1 MSDYCLAIPHL
12 NQMLNAIVFFVGGL
26 PVKFAYS
33 SITSKVL
40 NYQLPTIVILL
51 SYTIWFT
58 VGVLFIIDLLALAAV
73 IFTPYLLFALKKEN
87 CMGWIILF
95 IAIVIIPTVISTI
108 LYIIYNPLLPFLFS
122 Q

>member
-1 MSDYCLAIPHL
+1 MHDEINLGTNYHL
-12 NQMLNAIVFFVGGL
+12 SLLGKIF
-26 PVKFAYS
+26 
-33 SITSKVL
+33 
-40 NYQLPTIVILL
+40 NYQLPTVVILL

-58 VGVLFIIDLLALAAV
+58 VGVLFIIDLLALAAE